1 MEYSIFV
8 VLTPYFDHTKGILTL
23 ILVFVCTLS
32 FSQFRNTT
40 WGMTTYQVEAA
51 EKLSKPKIEILDES
65 KRGNLYMSQTVTID
79 NSVLE
84 ITYLFENGKLIGGM
98 YNFTPLNRDEVN
110 AYVKLWET
118 TKSNLIKKYGRNY
131 HLVGESLNWSLPNQ
145 TIKAFYIDM
154 GNKGFKTIN
163 VIYDAIKIKQED
175 IL

>member
-1 MEYSIFV
+1 MKS
-8 VLTPYFDHTKGILTL
+8 TLTL
-23 ILVFVCTLS
+23 ILVFVCSLC

-40 WGMTTYQVEAA
+40 WGMTTYQVEAS
-51 EKLSKPKIEILDES
+51 EKLSKPKIKILDSS
-65 KRGNLYMSQTVTID
+65 KRGNLSMSQTVTID

-98 YNFTPLNRDEVN
+98 YDFTPFNSEQEGS
-110 AYVKLWET
+110 YTKLWET
-118 TKSNLIKKYGRNY
+118 TKSNLIKKYGDKY
-131 HLVGESLNWSLPNQ
+131 KLVGESLNWSLPDQ
-145 TIKAFYIDM
+145 TIKALFIDT